1 MSDEEGWK
9 PNRNK
14 PLLELDEKINE
25 IELGGGGSNK
35 K

>member
-1 MSDEEGWK
+1 MSDDGEGWK

-25 IELGGGGSNK
+25 IELGGFF
-35 K
+35 